1 MFLNGLDP
9 KVSKNLCPGK
19 NVSLK
24 TTILQMNN
32 NQQIIKCMQQ
42 QASIQVLLCQLNFTW
57 RKPILCQRFSKI
69 FPRAVPTPSAI
80 YLNFCSCEQLLY
92 SLCALYCETILFV
105 RGFSK
110 SDTVGPPFRHN
121 WDNCAFSALILS
133 EEIYIKTWKKF
144 ILMDFVTPILLLF
157 LLIFGGQLCSKFWNY
172 GFHNFG
178 ALGDIV

>member
-1 MFLNGLDP
+1 M
-9 KVSKNLCPGK
+9 
-19 NVSLK
+19 
-24 TTILQMNN
+24 
-32 NQQIIKCMQQ
+32 IKCMQQ
-42 QASIQVLLCQLNFTW
+42 QASIKVLLCQLNFTL
-57 RKPILCQRFSKI
+57 RKPILCQKFSKI

-80 YLNFCSCEQLLY
+80 HLNFCSCEQLLY
-92 SLCALYCETILFV
+92 SLCALYCETILFI

-121 WDNCAFSALILS
+121 WDNCVFWALILS
-133 EEIYIKTWKKF
+133 ENYITLQQVKINGFCNSF
-144 ILMDFVTPILLLF
+144 IILF